1 MMINNPRPRGWN
13 RPRIPRVLPRIVLT
27 TTFEGEGS
35 NATPGEETFS
45 LLPLLST
52 NSANTSL
59 AHKLIV
65 TQEEFARTVEE
76 LARTVDDDLARAV
89 EFARDSGP
97 KLS

>member
-1 MMINNPRPRGWN
+1 M
-13 RPRIPRVLPRIVLT
+13 
-27 TTFEGEGS
+27 
-35 NATPGEETFS
+35 
-45 LLPLLST
+45 ST